1 MCLRGLQGLPTAHQ
15 IITPQLLQRKSTNP
29 RPTQSRSGI
38 CPQQEVLNDN
48 LGLLGK
54 FVPSASPAGSRGTNP
69 AKPILLPTHPLLL
82 LFCSSYC
89 WNNMWIYFPTCTPLS
104 CSWRHLP
111 VTERQASFTAFITK
125 SSVPPHTST
134 LTRATKKTTKPAT
147 LHCNKGEK
155 MPSRDSLSPTALKC
169 SSPQELLLL
178 I

>member
-1 MCLRGLQGLPTAHQ
+1 MLPELLHLLLGELEASKGSPLPTKSSHHSSSRGKAQTHVQPRAAVGFAH
-15 IITPQLLQRKSTNP
+15 
-29 RPTQSRSGI
+29 SR
-38 CPQQEVLNDN
+38 EVLNDN
-48 LGLLGK
+48 PGLLGK
-54 FVPSASPAGSRGTNP
+54 LVPSASPAGSRGTNP

-134 LTRATKKTTKPAT
+134 LTRAT
-147 LHCNKGEK
+147 
-155 MPSRDSLSPTALKC
+155 
-169 SSPQELLLL
+169 
-178 I
+178 